1 MSDVSVI
8 GVGAMGSALVEALCT
23 SGAEVTVWNRS
34 RAKAEALS
42 GPGVHVAPSVAEA
55 FESSPLSIVSVADQ
69 EVGRALVKAADVDLD
84 GKVVASTSF
93 VTPDQA
99 RVYASVVGAPGG
111 IYLDLEIVAYP
122 SQVRSGAGYFHI
134 SGDRTAFEAHRQWFE
149 RMGRVTYVSDVPAA
163 AFSSA
168 FAVLAGYFPMAVGLL
183 QGLDIARQEGLSPEW
198 FKEAVLDLFPFHIE
212 MLLDRVIA
220 GSEEVEASVDVM
232 AAAAEEY
239 GGALREMGL
248 DPGMYDALQRLFVT
262 VSEAGHGD
270 ADWTRVSKHAT

>member
-1 MSDVSVI
+1 
-8 GVGAMGSALVEALCT
+8 
-23 SGAEVTVWNRS
+23 VTVWNRS
-34 RAKAEALS
+34 LAKAEALA

-55 FESSPLSIVSVADQ
+55 CESSPLSIVSVADQ
-69 EVGRALVKAADVDLD
+69 EVGRALVEAADVDLG

-99 RVYASVVGAPGG
+99 RAYASVVGAPGG

-134 SGDRTAFEAHRQWFE
+134 SGDRRAFEAHRQWFE
-149 RMGRVTYVSDVPAA
+149 RMGRVIYVSDVPAA

-198 FKEAVLDLFPFHIE
+198 FKEAVLELFPFHIE
-212 MLLDRVIA
+212 TLLDRVIA
-220 GSEEVEASVDVM
+220 GSGEVEASVDVM
-232 AAAAEEY
+232 AAAAAEY

-248 DPGMYDALQRLFVT
+248 DPGMYDALQRLFVR

-270 ADWTRVSKHAT
+270 ADWTCVSKHAT